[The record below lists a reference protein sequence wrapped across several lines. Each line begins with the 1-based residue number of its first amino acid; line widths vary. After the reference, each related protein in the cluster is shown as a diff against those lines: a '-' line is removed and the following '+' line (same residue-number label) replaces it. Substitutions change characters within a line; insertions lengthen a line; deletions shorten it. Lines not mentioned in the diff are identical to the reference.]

1 MIQQGHAHATAE
13 LMRHCVEMF
22 FVAAY
27 QKLTYSRFSDSDIE
41 EVIDQENHRGGFLI
55 FKIFIFRQF
64 NLLKRQERLSY
75 SFKTIH
81 MDGACLM
88 RL

>member
-41 EVIDQENHRGGFLI
+41 EVTDFHILFH
-55 FKIFIFRQF
+55 KIFIFRQF